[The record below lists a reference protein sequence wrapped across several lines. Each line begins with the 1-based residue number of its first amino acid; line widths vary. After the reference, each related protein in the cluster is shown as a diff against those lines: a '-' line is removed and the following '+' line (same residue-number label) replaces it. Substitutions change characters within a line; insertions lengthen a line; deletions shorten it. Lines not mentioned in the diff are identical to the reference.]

1 MSREIFIFLKKNFT
15 NTENNYIYTY
25 RENYMGISYR
35 PLWILLASKEL
46 KKTDLMEL
54 VKLSPATIAKLSKN
68 QPVDG
73 KILQRLCEYFDCQ
86 PGEIM
91 EYVKSIPEAGDK

>member
-1 MSREIFIFLKKNFT
+1 
-15 NTENNYIYTY
+15 
-25 RENYMGISYR
+25 MGISYR
-35 PLWILLASKEL
+35 PLWILLATREL

-73 KILQRLCEYFDCQ
+73 KILQRLCEYFGCQ
-86 PGEIM
+86 YSDIIENTPEPG
-91 EYVKSIPEAGDK
+91 K

>member
-1 MSREIFIFLKKNFT
+1 
-15 NTENNYIYTY
+15 
-25 RENYMGISYR
+25 MGISYR
-35 PLWILLASKEL
+35 PLWILLAAKEL

-73 KILQRLCEYFDCQ
+73 KILHRLCEYFSCQ
-86 PGEIM
+86 YSDIIENTS
-91 EYVKSIPEAGDK
+91 EDK

>member
-15 NTENNYIYTY
+15 NAENSYIYTY
-25 RENYMGISYR
+25 RENCMGISYR
-35 PLWILLASKEL
+35 PLWILLATREL

-73 KILQRLCEYFDCQ
+73 KILQRLCDYFKCQ
-86 PGEIM
+86 YSDIIEN
-91 EYVKSIPEAGDK
+91 IPEEPGR